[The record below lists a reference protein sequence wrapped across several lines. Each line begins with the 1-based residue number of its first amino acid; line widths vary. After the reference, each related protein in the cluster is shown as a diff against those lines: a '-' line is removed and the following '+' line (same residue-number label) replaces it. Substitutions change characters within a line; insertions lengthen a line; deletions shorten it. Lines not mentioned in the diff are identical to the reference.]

1 MSEGDLRDVIDL
13 IARPQTRFDSKST
26 PPCCRGIIWHIV
38 KKSANPA
45 AVTVD
50 DRGRKSK
57 GYSQSRKTLLL
68 NEIDGR
74 GVCAH
79 AAKEPA

>member
-1 MSEGDLRDVIDL
+1 MPRQRGVDLESNR
-13 IARPQTRFDSKST
+13 A
-26 PPCCRGIIWHIV
+26 HIV

-50 DRGRKSK
+50 GRGRKSK

>member
-1 MSEGDLRDVIDL
+1 MSTSTHLLTIWQRKTNNAAAAGGVDLESNR
-13 IARPQTRFDSKST
+13 A
-26 PPCCRGIIWHIV
+26 HIV